1 MPILNEAQQIAH
13 GKPIS
18 KVPTSITGLDDILLG
33 GLPQGRTAVFS
44 GGPGTGKTVLGLEF
58 LYRGALAGEPGIF
71 VTFEES
77 ADAIRRNAQALGWS
91 IQALEDAGQLA
102 VVQADLPVSLIFS
115 GEFNIG
121 GLLAIL
127 SGYSQALGARRIV
140 IDAIDVLLR
149 LFDDPVQQRNQLY
162 ALHHWLI
169 EQGLTVVITT
179 KDTDREGKLNDFLDY
194 LADCVVRLDQRVGD
208 QVVTRRL
215 RVIKYRGSAFL
226 SNEYPYV
233 ISANGI
239 ELMPVSTVHLQHQRL
254 GPPISTGNG
263 RLDELLGGGFRHA
276 ACILIGGFSG
286 TGKTTLACTFAAA
299 ACERGERVIYISF
312 EESAEAL
319 VSTML
324 SPSIDLQP
332 ALEAQQLVIL
342 TVMPESTGAEEHL
355 LRIFQSIDSFQ
366 PDHLIVDA
374 ISACRRMGSE
384 RAAFDFLVR
393 LTNTCKAKGITC
405 IYTNQTGSSSS
416 IEEISGI
423 GISSLVDAMLLLEQR
438 WVRDSYERRLLIIK
452 ARGSKHSHAFQPFT
466 IDDDGIKFGEPLSG
480 TLWPE
485 ASS

>member
-1 MPILNEAQQIAH
+1 MLIPDEAHQASL

-33 GLPQGRTAVFS
+33 GLPQGRTAVLS

-77 ADAIRRNAQALGWS
+77 ADAIRHNAQSLGWD

-102 VVQADLPVSLIFS
+102 VVQADLPISLVVS

-127 SGYSQALGARRIV
+127 SGYSRTLGARRIV
-140 IDAIDVLLR
+140 IDAVDVLLR
-149 LFDDPVQQRNQLY
+149 LFDNPIQQRNQLY
-162 ALHHWLI
+162 TLHHWLL
-169 EQGLTVVITT
+169 EQGLTAVITA
-179 KDTDREGKLNDFLDY
+179 KDADHERKLNDFLDY
-194 LADCVVRLDQRVGD
+194 LADCVVRLDHRVVD

-239 ELMPVSTVHLQHQRL
+239 ELMPVSTVHLQHQKL
-254 GPPISTGNG
+254 GSPTSTGNG
-263 RLDELLGGGFRHA
+263 RLDELLGGGFRRA
-276 ACILIGGFSG
+276 ASILIGGFSG

-299 ACERGERVIYISF
+299 ACEREDRVIYISF

-319 VSTML
+319 VNTML
-324 SPSIDLQP
+324 SPSIDLQS
-332 ALEAQQLVIL
+332 AVEAQQLMIL
-342 TVMPESTGAEEHL
+342 TVVPESTGAEEHL
-355 LRIFQSIDSFQ
+355 LRIFQAIDSFQ

-374 ISACRRMGSE
+374 ISACRRMSSE
-384 RAAFDFLVR
+384 KAAFDFLVR
-393 LTNTCKAKGITC
+393 LTNTCKTKGITC
-405 IYTNQTGSSSS
+405 IYTNQTRSSSS

-423 GISSLVDAMLLLEQR
+423 GISSLVDVMLLLEQR
-438 WVRDSYERRLLIIK
+438 WVRDLYERRLLIIK

-466 IDDDGIKFGEPLSG
+466 INDDGIKIGEPDTG
-480 TLWPE
+480 ALWPE